1 MAQWDQNP
9 PYTELEEIMTEKA
22 TRDVGL
28 TAEQFNKVMENIR
41 YLKNL
46 YDLYAVEI
54 GTVQTIYAPPGTDFD
69 VSITHR
75 QVPSGDDVLDYLDFV
90 FTIAVAEIST
100 SVSARSV
107 EASEPA
113 KVNASVTRLP
123 TNKGYNFDFNFEI
136 PKGEIGDADC
146 TSSSSSGVVSYT
158 LVHDADKTFTS
169 SSISRLTLTVPST
182 AVHGFFSGV
191 NFKVSSTPTVLSFV
205 NNSSFPLKLLRRGVL
220 ADSYAF
226 TAGKTVMLVVTCD
239 GLNVYCNLIEV

>member
-1 MAQWDQNP
+1 MAQWSQNP
-9 PYTELEEIMTEKA
+9 SYTELEEIMVEKA
-22 TRDVGL
+22 TRDIGL

-41 YLKNL
+41 YLKNM
-46 YDLYAVEI
+46 YDLYKVLIGSVE
-54 GTVQTIYAPPGTDFD
+54 VVYAAPGTPFD

-75 QVPSGDDVLDYLDFV
+75 QETESGEIVDYLDFV
-90 FTIAVAEIST
+90 FTMAVAKLET
-100 SVSARSV
+100 AVTTRTLEPGNPARV
-107 EASEPA
+107 
-113 KVNASVTRLP
+113 VVTP
-123 TNKGYNFDFNFEI
+123 TPLSNRQGYKFQFDFDI
-136 PKGEIGDADC
+136 PKGKIGDADC

-182 AVHGFFSGV
+182 AAHGFFSGV